1 MKWYS
6 RWLSLFLLLG
16 VSLPLT
22 TRVQAGPQDS
32 PAAQTPNQAV
42 KPLPWLSPLDYVIGP
57 GDIISIRVFQ
67 QPDLS
72 GDVRVSAQGYIR
84 LLFIEEPIK
93 AAGLTEWELADKIRE
108 KLLVLLRDP
117 QVSVQIKEAKQ
128 DVAYILGAVNAP
140 KSVPVYSETRLL
152 NLLAEANGLSE
163 RAGSVAYILRGSV
176 WSAATQRDQ
185 PDSSNSDEVQLSSV
199 IETVDLAKMLG
210 GQVELNKRIYP
221 GDVVSIPEAGKVF
234 VGGSV
239 NRPDA
244 FDLRGE
250 MSLTQAITLA
260 GGTKPEAK
268 KNRVTIIRQEPG
280 KPQLTEIV
288 VNLGEI
294 EKDPAK
300 DIPLQANDVIFVPS
314 STMKNLGI
322 ALLNSTAIQAALL
335 PIWIVRRP

>member
-1 MKWYS
+1 MKRCS
-6 RWLSLFLLLG
+6 RWLSLVLLLG
-16 VSLPLT
+16 FSFNLSVP
-22 TRVQAGPQDS
+22 VQAGPQTS
-32 PAAQTPNQAV
+32 PAGQTPGETV
-42 KPLPWLSPLDYVIGP
+42 KPPPPSLPLDYVIGP

-72 GDVRVSAQGYIR
+72 GDERVSAEGYIR

-93 AAGLTEWELADKIRE
+93 AAGLTEWELADRIRE
-108 KLLVLLRDP
+108 KMKVVLRDP
-117 QVSVQIKEAKQ
+117 QVSVQVKEAKQ

-163 RAGSVAYILRGSV
+163 RASSVAYILRGSV
-176 WSAATQRDQ
+176 WSAATEKAQAAP
-185 PDSSNSDEVQLSSV
+185 PDSEEVRLSSV

-210 GQVELNKRIYP
+210 GQVELNKRIYA
-221 GDVVSIPEAGKVF
+221 GDVVSVPEAGKVF

-239 NRPDA
+239 NNPDA

-250 MSLTQAITLA
+250 MSLTQALTLA

-268 KNRVTIIRQEPG
+268 KSKVTILRQEPG
-280 KPQLTEIV
+280 KPQLTEIA
-288 VNLGEI
+288 VNLGDV
-294 EKDPAK
+294 EKDLSK
-300 DIPLQANDVIFVPS
+300 DIQLQANDVVFVPS

-322 ALLNSTAIQAALL
+322 NLLSSAIVQTALL
-335 PIWIVRRP
+335 PLWIIRR